1 MGMSE
6 EMKKLTQEIVSSYE
20 LRISTVATI
29 VNRTQQMLE
38 EFRTERNKVN
48 QQLREMLAR
57 EKYLRKKDFD
67 HMMED
72 ILSRQDDR
80 ENQIKTFLTTFL
92 KEQQKIAETIQN
104 NLINSKELDTDYLG
118 KMIEENKEKQ
128 EINISQINVEL
139 KNFQEEYKEIL
150 MSFHF
155 LLEKGETIRIKE
167 IKEMIEN
174 IRSNIYITKN
184 VLMSILKIV
193 S

>member
-6 EMKKLTQEIVSSYE
+6 EMKKLTREIVSSYE
-20 LRISTVATI
+20 VRISTVATI

-72 ILSRQDDR
+72 ILFRQDAR

-92 KEQQKIAETIQN
+92 KEQQNMAETIQS
-104 NLINSKELDTDYLG
+104 NLISRKELDTDYLG

-128 EINISQINVEL
+128 KINISQINVEL

-167 IKEMIEN
+167 IKKLIEN
-174 IRSNIYITKN
+174 IRSKQLGVQN
-184 VLMSILKIV
+184 V
-193 S
+193 